1 MLEWLEMELWIAA
14 GLLITF
20 SPNTHLPFAN
30 LHTYAHTDAH
40 ANTRTLT
47 HTNKTHMPS
56 HLGTHTYAHKNRNT
70 LANTPRYLV

>member
-1 MLEWLEMELWIAA
+1 MLEWLGMELWIAA

-30 LHTYAHTDAH
+30 LHTYARTHAH
-40 ANTRTLT
+40 T

-56 HLGTHTYAHKNRNT
+56 HLGTHTYEHKNRNT